1 MADSIMATQ
10 IDATITN
17 NSKRSNRIY
26 KDLNMSFTKNPA
38 TKDVARLFDIQAI
51 KRSVKNIILTNK
63 YERPFNPDFGCNL
76 RGFLFENLTEPMVV
90 IIKDRVAMAI
100 EKYEPRVSVEDV
112 IVKNSSDPNGINI
125 QVSFLI
131 NGVEAP
137 IIVSTFLQRV
147 R

>member
-1 MADSIMATQ
+1 MAFSNY
-10 IDATITN
+10 DATTTN
-17 NSKRSNRIY
+17 KSKRSNRIY
-26 KDLNMSFTKNPA
+26 SDLNLSFTKNPA
-38 TKDVARLFDIQAI
+38 TKDVAKLFDVQAI
-51 KRSVKNIILTNK
+51 KRAVKNIILTNR
-63 YERPFNPDFGCNL
+63 YERPFNSDFGCNL

-112 IVKNSSDPNGINI
+112 IVKNSSDPNGIRI
-125 QVSFLI
+125 SVSFLI

-137 IIVSTFLQRV
+137 VTVSTFLQRV

>member
-1 MADSIMATQ
+1 MATQ
-10 IDATITN
+10 IDATVTN

-26 KDLNMSFTKNPA
+26 KYLNISFTKNPA

-137 IIVSTFLQRV
+137 VTVSTFLQRV

>member
-1 MADSIMATQ
+1 MAVSQ
-10 IDATITN
+10 IDATVTN

-38 TKDVARLFDIQAI
+38 TKDVARLFDVQAI
-51 KRSVKNIILTNK
+51 KRAVKNIILTNK

-112 IVKNSSDPNGINI
+112 IVKNSSDPNGIRI
-125 QVSFLI
+125 SVSFLI

-137 IIVSTFLQRV
+137 VTVSTFLQRV

>member
-1 MADSIMATQ
+1 MAVSQ
-10 IDATITN
+10 IDATVTN

-76 RGFLFENLTEPMVV
+76 RGFLFENITEPLLV

-112 IVKNSSDPNGINI
+112 VVKNDIDKNGINI
-125 QVSFLI
+125 QISFLI

-137 IIVSTFLQRV
+137 VTVSTFLQRV

>member
-1 MADSIMATQ
+1 MAYSNY
-10 IDATITN
+10 DASTTN
-17 NSKRSNRIY
+17 KSKRSNRIY
-26 KDLNMSFTKNPA
+26 ADLNLSFTKNPA
-38 TKDVARLFDIQAI
+38 TKDVARLFDVQAI

-63 YERPFNPDFGCNL
+63 YERPFNSDFGCNL

-137 IIVSTFLQRV
+137 VTVSTFLQRV

>member
-1 MADSIMATQ
+1 MATQ
-10 IDATITN
+10 IDATVTN

-76 RGFLFENLTEPMVV
+76 RGFLFENITEPLLV

-112 IVKNSSDPNGINI
+112 VVKNSSDPNGINI

-131 NGVEAP
+131 NGVENP
-137 IIVSTFLQRV
+137 ITFQHSYKE
-147 R
+147 

>member
-1 MADSIMATQ
+1 MATQ
-10 IDATITN
+10 IDATLTN

-38 TKDVARLFDIQAI
+38 TKDVARLFDVQAI

-76 RGFLFENLTEPMVV
+76 RGFLFENITEPLLV

-112 IVKNSSDPNGINI
+112 VVKNSTDPNGIRI
-125 QVSFLI
+125 SVSFLI

-137 IIVSTFLQRV
+137 VTVSTFLQRV

>member
-1 MADSIMATQ
+1 MAVSQ
-10 IDATITN
+10 IDATVTN

-76 RGFLFENLTEPMVV
+76 RGFLFENITEPLLV

-112 IVKNSSDPNGINI
+112 VVKEDIDKNGISI
-125 QVSFLI
+125 MVSFLI
-131 NGVEAP
+131 NGTEAP
-137 IIVSTFLQRV
+137 VSVSTFLQRV

>member
-1 MADSIMATQ
+1 MAYSNY
-10 IDATITN
+10 DASTTN
-17 NSKRSNRIY
+17 KSKRSNRIY
-26 KDLNMSFTKNPA
+26 ADLNLSFTKNPA
-38 TKDVARLFDIQAI
+38 TKDVARLFDVQAI

-63 YERPFNPDFGCNL
+63 YERPFNSDFGCNL
-76 RGFLFENLTEPMVV
+76 RGFLFENITEPLVV

-137 IIVSTFLQRV
+137 ITVSTFLQRV

>member
-1 MADSIMATQ
+1 MAVSQ
-10 IDATITN
+10 IDATVTN

-38 TKDVARLFDIQAI
+38 TKDVARLFDVQAI
-51 KRSVKNIILTNK
+51 KRAVKNIILTNK

-76 RGFLFENLTEPMVV
+76 RGFLFENITEPLLV

-112 IVKNSSDPNGINI
+112 VVKEDIDKNGISI
-125 QVSFLI
+125 MVSFLI
-131 NGVEAP
+131 NGTEAP
-137 IIVSTFLQRV
+137 VSVSTFLQRV

>member
-1 MADSIMATQ
+1 MLQDYLMFRQ
-10 IDATITN
+10 
-17 NSKRSNRIY
+17 SKE
-26 KDLNMSFTKNPA
+26 T
-38 TKDVARLFDIQAI
+38 
-51 KRSVKNIILTNK
+51 VKNIILTNK

-76 RGFLFENLTEPMVV
+76 RGFLFENITEPLLV
-90 IIKDRVAMAI
+90 IIKDRVVSMAI

-112 IVKNSSDPNGINI
+112 VVKNDIDKNGINI

-137 IIVSTFLQRV
+137 VTVSTFLQRV

>member
-1 MADSIMATQ
+1 MATQ
-10 IDATITN
+10 IDATVTN

-63 YERPFNPDFGCNL
+63 SERPFNPDFGCNL

-137 IIVSTFLQRV
+137 ITVSTFLQRV